1 MSVLTQQLR
10 YWELLYHL
18 VNKEGMRV
26 VHLSKSDGEAWLEDD
41 RKEPYQIIRV
51 CRKEL
56 DWSRELRSDIKETEQ
71 KAKQVRKK
79 LGLRQANVVSIIVT
93 KYPPVDTYEE
103 LVDQPLPLT
112 AGGKQQLRT
121 ILLTEDSLQSVMFP
135 LATEWG
141 LKETPDFLPVDA
153 LQDEEEMVRMLKR
166 HVNRAANT
174 RIEDERKL
182 FFYGKPFFT
191 FFLLASILAMFALVE
206 QAGSSTDIRTLIEFG
221 AKFNPLIHDG
231 EWWRF
236 FSAMFLHIGFLHLFM
251 NSLALFYLG
260 GAVERIFGTRRFIL
274 IYFVAGLTGSVASF
288 AFNEQVSA
296 GASGAIFGCFG
307 ALLYFG
313 LKHRRL
319 FFRTMGMNVI
329 VILVINL
336 SLGFLV
342 PMIDNGA
349 HIGGLVG
356 GFLASAIVNLP
367 TSPFR
372 LKRRILALLVTTI
385 GVGGLMAYGFV
396 KPTDGSGSLAYAQ
409 IGQEYFQEENYSEAR
424 RYLTLAVEAD
434 VQMKEVYFL
443 LGNTYAMED
452 QVEEAEPYYKRA
464 IELDPEFAPAHYNL
478 SLVYYQTGRIDE
490 AKRSVEQAR
499 SLDPENSQFRE
510 FQQELQTNHP
520 S

>member
-1 MSVLTQQLR
+1 MSLLTQQLR
-10 YWELLYHL
+10 FWELLYHL

-26 VHLSKSDGEAWLEDD
+26 VHLSKSDREAWLEDD
-41 RKEPYQIIRV
+41 RKEPYQIIRI
-51 CRKEL
+51 CRKDL

-79 LGLRQANVVSIIVT
+79 LGLRQANVISLIVST
-93 KYPPVDTYEE
+93 YPPVDSWEE
-103 LVDQPLPLT
+103 LTDRPLPLT
-112 AGGKQQLRT
+112 AGGKQQMRT
-121 ILLTEDSLQSVMFP
+121 ILLTEDTLQTVMFP
-135 LATEWG
+135 LATEWK
-141 LKETPDFLPVDA
+141 LKEMPDFLPPGMI
-153 LQDEEEMVRMLKR
+153 EEEDEMVRMLRRQVKK
-166 HVNRAANT
+166 AEDK
-174 RIEDERKL
+174 RIEDERSL
-182 FFYGKPFFT
+182 FLYGKPVFT
-191 FFLLASILAMFALVE
+191 FLLLAAILGMFALVE
-206 QAGSSTDIRTLIEFG
+206 REGSSTDIRTLIKFG

-260 GAVERIFGTRRFIL
+260 GAVERIFGTGRFII
-274 IYFVAGLTGSVASF
+274 IYAVAGLSGSVASF

-313 LKHRRL
+313 LKHKRL

-329 VILVINL
+329 VILIINL

-356 GFLASAIVNLP
+356 GFFASAIVNLP
-367 TSPFR
+367 RSSFNTGRR
-372 LKRRILALLVTTI
+372 LAALGITVI
-385 GVGGLMAYGFV
+385 GIFALMVYGYT
-396 KPTDGSGSLAYAQ
+396 KPSDGSGSLAYAQ
-409 IGQEYFQEENYSEAR
+409 IGQEYFQEEEYDEAR
-424 RYLTLAVEAD
+424 RYLTLAVEGG

-452 QVEEAEPYYKRA
+452 QLDEAEPYFKKA
-464 IELDPEFAPAHYNL
+464 IELDQDFAPAHYNL
-478 SLVYYQTGRIDE
+478 ALVYYQTGKIE
-490 AKRSVEQAR
+490 VAKDSVERAV
-499 SLDPENSQFRE
+499 SLDPDNSQFRE
-510 FQQELQTNHP
+510 LQEEIERRNP